1 LVADGSVRG
10 LSRQIDA
17 AILRQL
23 ISRSDGG
30 GIVEF

>member
-1 LVADGSVRG
+1 VRG

-30 GIVEF
+30 GVVEF